1 MSNFIPLDK
10 PLAITDH
17 VWPEDTIPA
26 VSVFN
31 WVYNHKEYIRASIE
45 SILVQKTTFPNEI
58 IIHDDASNDGTKQII
73 LEYQEKHPKLFRNI
87 LHEVNQWSQGISVM
101 TPLFEKPGG
110 KYVALSHGDDYWTDP
125 YKLQKQVD
133 FLEANPTYSAVFGST
148 KILMDEPQAPT
159 WALGHFDA
167 KEDADLLLVDF
178 LIEKMPAH
186 VSSILFRKD
195 VLSPSFIKNYKDIV
209 PGDRYLAAGCF
220 LKGKVRYLAQPFS
233 VYRRHVGGISQSAEH
248 KEVGLHAGNVH
259 MLLRL
264 LKQFPEKD
272 RPDIYYCLNWRLN
285 ETAYAYRRISRL
297 KARFQALKMIYK
309 FYPIALFLKFIFRE
323 TLIQLFPSIIHRIHA
338 RSKPA

>member
-1 MSNFIPLDK
+1 MPL
-10 PLAITDH
+10 L
-17 VWPEDTIPA
+17 TIVCPT
-26 VSVFN
+26 FN
-31 WVYNHKEYIRASIE
+31 HEEYIKQTIE
-45 SILVQKTTFPNEI
+45 SFLSQKTSFKFEI
-58 IIHDDASNDGTKQII
+58 LIHDDASTDNTTNII
-73 LEYQEKHPKLFRNI
+73 LEYAALYPELIKPVIQT
-87 LHEVNQWSQGISVM
+87 VNQHTRGIKNAEIIL
-101 TPLFEKPGG
+101 PLIKT
-110 KYVALSHGDDYWTDP
+110 KYISICEGDDYWTNP

-148 KILMDEPQAPT
+148 QILTDEPQALA
-159 WALGHFDA
+159 WALGHFNA

-178 LIEKMPAH
+178 LKEKMPAH

-195 VLSPSFIKNYKDIV
+195 VLSPSFIKNIKDIV

-220 LKGKVRYLAQPFS
+220 LKGKVRCLAQPFS
-233 VYRRHVGGISQSAEH
+233 VYRRHAGGISQTAEH
-248 KEVGLHAGNVH
+248 SEVGLHAGNVH

-264 LKQFPEKD
+264 LKQFPEKN

-285 ETAYAYRRISRL
+285 ESAYAYRRISRL
-297 KARFQALKMIYK
+297 KVRFQALKMIYK

>member
-1 MSNFIPLDK
+1 MN
-10 PLAITDH
+10 A
-17 VWPEDTIPA
+17 EDIL
-26 VSVFN
+26 VSICCLT
-31 WVYNHKEYIRASIE
+31 YNHKNYIRQC
-45 SILVQKTTFPNEI
+45 LDGFVMQKTSFAFEVLV
-58 IIHDDASNDGTKQII
+58 HEDASSDSTGEI
-73 LEYQEKHPKLFRNI
+73 LMEYELKYPNLFRCVYQKENQFLKQNTLVNI
-87 LHEVNQWSQGISVM
+87 LFRM
-101 TPLFEKPGG
+101 AKG
-110 KYVALSHGDDYWTDP
+110 KYLALCEGDDYWTDP

-133 FLEANPTYSAVFGST
+133 FLESNPTYSAVFGST
-148 KILMDEPQAPT
+148 QILMDEPQAPT

-178 LIEKMPAH
+178 LKEKMPAH

-195 VLSPSFIKNYKDIV
+195 VLSPSFIKNFKDIV

-233 VYRRHVGGISQSAEH
+233 VYRRHAGGITQTAEH
-248 KEVGLHAGNVH
+248 GEVGLHAGNVH

-264 LKQFPEKD
+264 LKQFPEKN

-285 ETAYAYRRISRL
+285 ESAYAYRRISRL
-297 KARFQALKMIYK
+297 KVRFQALKMIYK
-309 FYPIALFLKFIFRE
+309 FYPMALFFEFIIRE

>member
-1 MSNFIPLDK
+1 MK
-10 PLAITDH
+10 PLVSICCATYYHEAFINKAIEGFLMQITKF
-17 VWPEDTIPA
+17 
-26 VSVFN
+26 SF
-31 WVYNHKEYIRASIE
+31 
-45 SILVQKTTFPNEI
+45 EI
-58 IIHDDASNDGTKQII
+58 IIHDDASTDRTTQIVN
-73 LEYQEKHPKLFRNI
+73 EYALKYEKIKAIIQPINLM
-87 LHEVNQWSQGISVM
+87 SQGINPSADYI
-101 TPLFEKPGG
+101 FKQAKGN
-110 KYVALSHGDDYWTDP
+110 YIALCDGDDYWTDP

-148 KILMDEPQAPT
+148 QILMDEPQAPT

-178 LIEKMPAH
+178 LKEKMPAH

-195 VLSPSFIKNYKDIV
+195 VLSPSFIKNFKDIV

-233 VYRRHVGGISQSAEH
+233 VYRRHAGGITQTAEH
-248 KEVGLHAGNVH
+248 GEVGLHAGNVH

-264 LKQFPEKD
+264 LKQFPEKN

-285 ETAYAYRRISRL
+285 ESAYAYRRISRL
-297 KARFQALKMIYK
+297 KVRFQALKMIYK
-309 FYPIALFLKFIFRE
+309 FYPMALFFEFIIRE